1 MKNIYL
7 ERYAISKN
15 YLSEK
20 KVSKDLKLI
29 VVIPCH
35 DESNLIKT
43 LISLDKCDT
52 DFAVEVITVINAS
65 EVADESI
72 KEKNRNTYN
81 EAIVWSGSNSNSN
94 INYHFILENE
104 LPKKHAGVGL
114 ARKIG
119 MDDAVR
125 MFESIG
131 NQDGIILCY
140 DADCTCTPNLLSEVV
155 KHFEHY
161 KKSPACSI
169 HFEHPLEGD
178 ESDEVY
184 EGIIYYELHLRYY
197 IDALKFSNFP
207 YAHQT
212 IGSSMAVKSWAYQ
225 KQGGMNKRKA
235 GEDFYFLH
243 KIMPLGNF
251 TSLNSAFVI
260 PSPRK
265 SHRVPFGTGRAIGEW
280 LDNEESVYSTYSYH
294 TFLDLKIFFEQS
306 RNWINVIESELLLS
320 EFLDLPKSIQE
331 FVGQE
336 TFVEKMKEINRQSTS
351 ELAYKKRF
359 FQWWDGFKVLK
370 YVHFCRDN
378 FYPDMDVNVAADWL
392 MNESQI
398 VSQQKDPKSK
408 LLILRKF
415 DKSLNFNLG
424 LYH

>member
-7 ERYAISKN
+7 ERYANSKI
-15 YLSEK
+15 YLPEK

-35 DESNLIKT
+35 DESNLLET
-43 LISLDKCDT
+43 LTSLDKCDA
-52 DFAVEVITVINAS
+52 DLAIEVITVINAS
-65 EVADESI
+65 EMAEEVI
-72 KEKNRNTYN
+72 KEKNTDTYY
-81 EAIVWSGSNSNSN
+81 EAIAWSDANTNSN

-119 MDDAVR
+119 MDEAVR
-125 MFESIG
+125 MFESIN
-131 NQDGIILCY
+131 NQDGIILCF
-140 DADCTCTPNLLSEVV
+140 DADCSCTSNLLSEVV
-155 KHFEHY
+155 KHFKQY
-161 KKSPACSI
+161 TKSPACSI
-169 HFEHPLEGD
+169 HFEHPLEGS
-178 ESDEVY
+178 ENDEVY

-243 KIMPLGNF
+243 KLMPLGNF

-280 LDNEESVYSTYSYH
+280 LENKESTYSTYSYH
-294 TFLDLKIFFEQS
+294 IFQDLKVFFEQS
-306 RNWINVIESELLLS
+306 RNWIRVVEDGLLIS
-320 EFLDLPKSIQE
+320 EFLDLPNSIQQ
-331 FVGQE
+331 FINQD
-336 TFVEKMKEINRQSTS
+336 TFVEKMKEINSQSTS
-351 ELAYKKRF
+351 EQAYKKRF

-378 FYPDMDVNVAADWL
+378 FYSNINVNVAVDWL
-392 MNESQI
+392 MDELQI
-398 VSQQKDPKSK
+398 ISQQKDAKSK
-408 LLILRKF
+408 LLLLRKF
-415 DKSLNFNLG
+415 DRS
-424 LYH
+424 